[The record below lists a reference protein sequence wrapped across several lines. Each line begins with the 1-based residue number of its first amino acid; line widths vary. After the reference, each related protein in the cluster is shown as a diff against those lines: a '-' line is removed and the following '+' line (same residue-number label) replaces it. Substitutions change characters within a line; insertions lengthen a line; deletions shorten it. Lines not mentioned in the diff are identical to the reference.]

1 MNEGLIPHRYAKA
14 LYKVA
19 VERGEDRAL
28 YDLCGRLADAFAEE
42 PTIQQTVANPFVSD
56 ADKLKLLMT
65 AAGAADKDHTYC
77 DFLKLLADNR
87 RIDFAGAVARDYRA
101 IYRFQNNI
109 YRVDVVSAAKLDPSE
124 EERLKK
130 LIEDRLDGGKM
141 EYTSSVDPSLIGGF
155 TVNIDNRRLDASVK
169 NQLKQLRLALIN

>member
-65 AAGAADKDHTYC
+65 AAGATDKDHTYC

-101 IYRFQNNI
+101 IYRCQNNI

-141 EYTSSVDPSLIGGF
+141 EYTSSVDSSLIGGF

>member
-65 AAGAADKDHTYC
+65 AAGATDKDHTYC

-130 LIEDRLDGGKM
+130 LIENRLDGGKM

-155 TVNIDNRRLDASVK
+155 TVNIDNRSLDASVK
-169 NQLKQLRLALIN
+169 NQLKQLRLALLN

>member
-65 AAGAADKDHTYC
+65 AAGATDKDHTYC

-109 YRVDVVSAAKLDPSE
+109 YRVDVVSTAKLDPSE

-130 LIEDRLDGGKM
+130 LIENRLDGGKM

-169 NQLKQLRLALIN
+169 NQLKQLRLALLN

>member
-65 AAGAADKDHTYC
+65 AAGATDKDHTYC

-130 LIEDRLDGGKM
+130 LIENRLDGGKM

>member
-65 AAGAADKDHTYC
+65 AAGATDKDHTYC

-169 NQLKQLRLALIN
+169 NRLKQLRLALIN

>member
-65 AAGAADKDHTYC
+65 AAGATDKDHTYC

-130 LIEDRLDGGKM
+130 MIENRLDGGKM

-169 NQLKQLRLALIN
+169 NQLKQLRLALLN